1 MMWVELSQGVVCG
14 EHACYTVRCSA
25 FMYLPI
31 VSHPPPHR
39 LDDLRTEYDDFQESS
54 RELEAELEA
63 QLEQAEG
70 VNKDLLSRVQ
80 RLENE
85 NESMRVSLCV

>member
-1 MMWVELSQGVVCG
+1 MLYSVLFSLPSCTFPLSL
-14 EHACYTVRCSA
+14 S
-25 FMYLPI
+25 P
-31 VSHPPPHR
+31 HPLPHR

-85 NESMRVSLCV
+85 NESMRVRLCVGL